1 MTATTSPSIP
11 NTPATQRAMRYSFT
25 GQVQGVGFRPFVYR
39 LAMEHG
45 IAGWVENRVGTVV
58 IHAEGMSEN
67 LHRFKQALT
76 EQAPAAARPSLL
88 QQQSTEFGHFQQFS
102 IRKSA
107 TTSPSSF
114 IHILTDLPLCESCR
128 QELNDPRDRRFH
140 YPFINCTQC
149 GPRYTLIQALP
160 YDRANTTMAEFGL
173 CADCRREYE
182 TPTDR
187 RFHAEPIACPACGPQ
202 LSYESANGEIR
213 NTEQAL
219 LACMEDL
226 RNGKLVA
233 VKGIGGYHLLCDARN
248 DEAVQGL
255 RDRKQRPH
263 KPLAVMMDESQL
275 EAHVVVSADERQLL
289 RSPAHPILLVNKKRL
304 VKKKELLNQKPRS
317 DLSTLIA
324 PGLTEIGVI
333 LPYSPL
339 HVLLIQMFDGPL
351 VATSANISGEPVL
364 TQRQDVT
371 QRLGQVAD
379 AFLHHNRHIQ
389 RPADDPVYRIIHSK
403 PRPLRLGRGNAPLEL
418 TLPFRVK
425 QPLLAVGGHM
435 KNTIALA
442 WDDRV
447 VISPHIG
454 ELDSLRGQQVFE
466 QVIEDLQGLYRV
478 QARQVVCD
486 AHPGYGSS
494 RWAQNSGLPVHRV
507 FHHHAHAAGLCGEF
521 PEHDHWLVFCWDGVG
536 LGSDQSL
543 WGGEALLG
551 NCGHWQHAASFKTFH
566 LPGGEKVGREPW
578 RSAAAL
584 SWESAFEWE
593 SEQPQASLL
602 HQAWKS
608 KLNCPP
614 CSSVGRLFDAA
625 AALSGLNTHSSYEA
639 QGPMLL
645 EALANQSQSQNQ
657 NQSQSQHPNQT
668 QHIALPLQ
676 QDMHGIWRSDWSPLL
691 PMLTDNSLDIADRA
705 RCFHESLAQALLQQA
720 LVLRENDSRQTSGD
734 MSKPFVVGLSGG
746 VFQNRLL
753 TERVMH
759 LLESHDFRCY
769 LPERVPINDAGL
781 CYGQVMEYHAVTP

>member
-1 MTATTSPSIP
+1 MTATTLVSTQ
-11 NTPATQRAMRYSFT
+11 NAPATQRAMRYIFT

-45 IAGWVENRVGTVV
+45 IAGWVENRVGNVV
-58 IHAEGMSEN
+58 IHAEGLTEN

-76 EQAPAAARPSLL
+76 EQAPAAARPTLL
-88 QQQSTEFGHFQQFS
+88 EQQTTKLAHFQQFS

-107 TTSPSSF
+107 TTTTSSSV
-114 IHILTDLPLCESCR
+114 HILTDLPLCESCKL
-128 QELNDPRDRRFH
+128 ELNDPLDRRFH

-160 YDRANTTMAEFGL
+160 YDRANTTMAEFAL
-173 CADCRREYE
+173 CADCQREYE

-187 RFHAEPIACPACGPQ
+187 RFHAEPIACPVCGPQ
-202 LSYESANGEIR
+202 LSYEQGCEEIH

-219 LACMEDL
+219 LACMDDL

-248 DEAVQGL
+248 DEAVQRL

-263 KPLAVMMDESQL
+263 KPLAVMMDETQL
-275 EAHVVVSADERQLL
+275 EAHVAVSIAERQLL
-289 RSPAHPILLVNKKRL
+289 LSSARPIVLLKKKGL
-304 VKKKELLNQKPRS
+304 VKKHGLVKQKALPNHKPRS

-339 HVLLIQMFDGPL
+339 HVLLIQMFGGPL

-371 QRLGQVAD
+371 QRLSQVAD

-389 RPADDPVYRIIHSK
+389 RPADDPVYRIIHNK

-418 TLPFRVK
+418 TLPFRLK
-425 QPLLAVGGHM
+425 EPLLAVGGHM

-442 WDDRV
+442 WDERI

-466 QVIEDLQGLYRV
+466 QVIDDLQALYRV
-478 QARQVVCD
+478 RARQIVCD

-494 RWAQNSGLPVHRV
+494 RWAQRSGLPVHPV
-507 FHHHAHAAGLCGEF
+507 YHHHAHAAAVCGEF

-551 NCGHWQHAASFKTFH
+551 NRGHWQHAASFKSFH

-584 SWESAFEWE
+584 SWESAFDWQ
-593 SEQPQASLL
+593 SEQPEAAVL
-602 HQAWKS
+602 HQAWQG
-608 KLNCPP
+608 KLNCPAS
-614 CSSVGRLFDAA
+614 SSVGRLFDAA
-625 AALSGLNTHSSYEA
+625 AALTGVITHSSYEA

-645 EALANQSQSQNQ
+645 EALANQSQSQ
-657 NQSQSQHPNQT
+657 HPNPT

-676 QDMHGIWRSDWSPLL
+676 QDQQGVWRSDWSSLL

-705 RCFHESLAQALLQQA
+705 GCFHESLAQALLQQA
-720 LVLRENDSRQTSGD
+720 LVLRDRESRHLT
-734 MSKPFVVGLSGG
+734 KPFVVGLSGG

-753 TERVMH
+753 TECVMH
-759 LLESHDFRCY
+759 LLEANDFRCY
-769 LPERVPINDAGL
+769 LPERVPVNDAGL